1 MTSLQ
6 RFTTAARKSRNP
18 TAGVCWAC
26 ATRAY
31 TKYVIKEND
40 VVVLKKSTSD
50 DRIEPILSKPLKHG
64 TNVKTP
70 VGSIPADE
78 IIGKSWRD
86 VVVKSKGKKETA
98 YRILQ
103 PTMGQFVELFPRIV
117 TPIYP
122 RDANLI
128 VSLLDLHPTAPNEAN
143 KDDRLEIFEAGTGH
157 GGLTLHLA
165 RAIHAA
171 NTAAPPIP
179 LKKRGE
185 AVAPPVTENDI
196 DAVAPPESIENIEA
210 EQAAAT
216 EEAYKNWMHKRRA
229 VIHTLDAAEAHS
241 LHAQRVVRSFRDGI
255 YFPHVDFH
263 VGGIP
268 EYLTSRLAD
277 TKEPFL
283 EHAILDLPG
292 IHDYLEIVGKALRP
306 NGILIT
312 FCPSITQVLSCVHEV
327 KDNKLPFLLEKVLET
342 GISAG
347 VGGREWDVR
356 TVRPKAL
363 VKAEVAAREQLG
375 DADEAL
381 DSLDEDAQ
389 ADAEPT
395 TESSRGWEAVCRP
408 KVAARVTGGGFVGV
422 WRRME

>member
-18 TAGVCWAC
+18 AAGVCWAC

-40 VVVLKKSTSD
+40 IVVLKKSTSD
-50 DRIEPILSKPLKHG
+50 DRIEPILSKPLKYG

-103 PTMGQFVELFPRIV
+103 PSMGQFVELYPRIV

-143 KDDRLEIFEAGTGH
+143 EDDRLEIFEAGTGH

-165 RAIHAA
+165 KAIHAA

-179 LKKRGE
+179 PRRQAE
-185 AVAPPVTENDI
+185 AVTPPVTENDI
-196 DAVAPPESIENIEA
+196 DAVAPPKSIEQIEA
-210 EQAAAT
+210 EQADAT

-241 LHAQRVVRSFRDGI
+241 LHAQRVVRNFRDGI

-277 TKEPFL
+277 TKEAFL
-283 EHAILDLPG
+283 EHAILDLPS

-327 KDNKLPFLLEKVLET
+327 KDKKLPFLLEKVLET

-375 DADEAL
+375 DVDESL

-389 ADAEPT
+389 ADAEPA